1 MTARPAHGVGRRRAV
16 AALAS
21 LPLAAAA
28 APAAF
33 ARPAGSAPAGT
44 LYIAGDSTAARKYA
58 DAAPETGWGMALPF
72 FLHDRHLK
80 VANHAMNGR
89 SSKSFADEGR
99 LAVILEAIGPG
110 DLLLVQ
116 FAHND
121 EKSADPTRYTEPWS
135 TYQDYLM
142 RYVDGARSRGARPV
156 LATAVE
162 RRKFDAGGTALPT
175 HGEYPAAMRALA
187 AAEGVPLLDVQA
199 QSLALWQKLGV
210 EETKAYFNWTAT
222 EQDNTHFNPPGAI
235 AVARLVAAELLR
247 RRVLAPRDVRRLGD
261 AIPESWITWPEG
273 P

>member
-28 APAAF
+28 APGAF
-33 ARPAGSAPAGT
+33 ARSGGSAPAST
-44 LYIAGDSTAARKYA
+44 LYIAGDSTAAQKYT

-72 FLHDRHLK
+72 FLRHRPR
-80 VANHAMNGR
+80 VSNHAMNGR
-89 SSKSFADEGR
+89 SSKSFVDEGR
-99 LAVILEAIGPG
+99 LAVILQALRPG
-110 DLLLVQ
+110 DRLIVQ

-135 TYQDYLM
+135 TYQDYLKQ
-142 RYVDGARSRGARPV
+142 YVDGARSRGARPV

-162 RRKFDAGGTALPT
+162 RRKFDADGTALPT
-175 HGEYPAAMRALA
+175 HGDYPAAMRALA
-187 AAEGVPLLDVQA
+187 DTEGVPLLDVQA
-199 QSLALWQKLGV
+199 LSLALWQKLGV

-235 AVARLVAAELLR
+235 AVARLVAAELLHR
-247 RRVLAPRDVRRLGD
+247 GVLAPRDVRRLDD
-261 AIPESWITWPEG
+261 AIPDSWITWPEG